1 MSVVVTGVG
10 AVTPLGADV
19 ASTLRRLYAGE
30 RGVGALSLFELA
42 GARSS
47 RAAEVV
53 GLEQREIAARTDA
66 MAAQAAREA
75 LHSAGLATGEGVHL
89 VVGGTTA
96 GMFETEELLTRLGS
110 VDLDADLQHR
120 LKTHPLSSTMD
131 VLHEAHGP
139 FTSARTVCCACT
151 SGVAALALGW
161 SWIRAGR
168 ANVVL
173 AGGADAL
180 CRLTYGGFGSLSV
193 LSPDDCRPFDARRS
207 GLNLGEGAGFLVL
220 EAEAHA
226 RARGARVLGRVASVA
241 LGGEAHHITNPEP
254 GGATAA
260 AIMHRALE
268 VAGLRPEDVGY
279 VNAHG
284 TATPHNDAAESA
296 AIRAC
301 FGPHRVPV
309 SSSKGQIGHT
319 LGAAGAI
326 EAVITLDAVATGR
339 LPPTAGL
346 ETPDPV
352 CDLEHV
358 RVTREVAQPLS
369 ALSNSFGFG
378 GTGGSVLL
386 TSRADLPAA
395 PSRSERLVVTGAAAV
410 VQGALLTGAALADL
424 LAEAPLPVPVPP
436 GSAPRA
442 SSQTPHSPQQRST
455 APLDPTASLDPARAR
470 RMDRAGR
477 LSAAVMEAALAVA
490 DGGAA
495 EAIDRRHTAAVSG
508 TAFGNVDSSMRFMRR
523 MLEKGAQF
531 ASPVDFP
538 NLVPSSP
545 VSHAAIYLG
554 LRGPALATPDLS
566 ATAESAF
573 ATGLELIEGGVADSA
588 VTGSVEEISELAER
602 VLAPLLGMRSLT
614 AHSEGASA
622 VVVEPRSVA
631 SMRGAKV
638 LAQVTFWESRRGKS
652 AVLEVPPPRPGSLVV
667 AEPNVEL
674 EPLLASSP
682 WSSAPRRSLATSV
695 GHHVG
700 LGGVALAAA
709 AAFAA
714 RQPETSLLV
723 VGAAPGR
730 SYVFLLEGAR

>member
-19 ASTLRRLYAGE
+19 ATTLRRLYAGE
-30 RGVGALSLFELA
+30 RGIRPITLFELV
-42 GARSS
+42 GARSTW
-47 RAAEVV
+47 AAEVV
-53 GLEQREIAARTDA
+53 GLEQRGIAARTDA

-75 LHSAGLATGEGVHL
+75 LADAGLDSAEEVHL

-110 VDLDADLQHR
+110 VDLDADLEQR

-131 VLHEAHGP
+131 VLHAEVGP
-139 FTSARTVCCACT
+139 FASARTVCCACT

-168 ANVVL
+168 AQMVL

-193 LSPDDCRPFDARRS
+193 LSAETCRPFDARRS
-207 GLNLGEGAGFLVL
+207 GLNLGEGAAFMVL
-220 EAEAHA
+220 ESAAHA
-226 RARGARVLGRVASVA
+226 AARGARVRGRVASVA

-260 AIMHRALE
+260 AIMRRALD
-268 VAGLRPEDVGY
+268 VARLRPEEVGY

-284 TATPHNDAAESA
+284 TATPHNDAAESS
-296 AIRAC
+296 AILAC
-301 FGPHRVPV
+301 FDAHRVPV

-326 EAVITLDAVATGR
+326 EAVITLEAVASGR
-339 LPPTAGL
+339 LPPTVGL
-346 ETPDPV
+346 EAPDPA

-358 RVTREVAQPLS
+358 RTTREVALPLS

-386 TSRADLPAA
+386 SSRTDLAA
-395 PSRSERLVVTGAAAV
+395 IPSRGDRLVVTGASAIVRGAV
-410 VQGALLTGAALADL
+410 LSSASLADL
-424 LAEAPLPVPVPP
+424 LDGEARGVEPR
-436 GSAPRA
+436 SA
-442 SSQTPHSPQQRST
+442 
-455 APLDPTASLDPARAR
+455 DPTTTLDLARSR

-477 LSAAVMEAALAVA
+477 LSTVVMEAALAVA
-490 DGGAA
+490 ESGARA
-495 EAIDRRHTAAVSG
+495 PLDRSGTAAISG
-508 TAFGNVDSSMRFMRR
+508 TAFGNVDGSMRFMRR
-523 MLEKGAQF
+523 MLDKGAQF

-573 ATGLELIEGGVADSA
+573 ATALELVEGGVAESA
-588 VTGSVEEISELAER
+588 VAGSVEEISELAER
-602 VLAPLLGMRSLT
+602 VLAPILGMRSLT
-614 AHSEGASA
+614 AHAEGASA
-622 VVVEPRSVA
+622 LVVEPRSSA
-631 SMRGAKV
+631 LARGARV
-638 LAQVTFWESRRGKS
+638 LAHVVHWAASRGPS
-652 AVLEVPPPRPGSLVV
+652 AVGSVPRPRAGALVV
-667 AEPNVEL
+667 AEPGVDL
-674 EPLLASSP
+674 DALLAGSP
-682 WSSAPRRSLATSV
+682 WVSVPRRILSASV

-700 LGGVALAAA
+700 LGGVALAAGA
-709 AAFAA
+709 ALAA
-714 RQPETSLLV
+714 RSPETPLLV

-730 SYVFLLEGAR
+730 SYCFLLEGAR